1 MHLRSRRICSCSSSA
16 YPLAARNFS
25 NPCQIYMSIRPGTA
39 LLPPCRPIL
48 HRSVFSLK
56 SAQAGINTSCIPGHI
71 QLPGSVLKSFHESK
85 CARPKAGVRFWRKH
99 HHGRPTPRRNQH
111 RKRSRIQVPSRYHR
125 PDPGLPGDMTYP
137 PTPPNLLATLAVLAP
152 SRRSI
157 TYPPPPHS
165 LATLAV
171 LAPPERS
178 SPFRPS
184 NDR

>member
-1 MHLRSRRICSCSSSA
+1 MYDCSCSSSA

-99 HHGRPTPRRNQH
+99 HHGRPTSRRNQH

-137 PTPPNLLATLAVLAP
+137 PPPQFASNASSASTEPEIDNLPPHPPDLLATLAVLAP
-152 SRRSI
+152 SREIDSPRS
-157 TYPPPPHS
+157 P
-165 LATLAV
+165 
-171 LAPPERS
+171 
-178 SPFRPS
+178 
-184 NDR
+184 NC